1 LTAATE
7 GAGNETRQTGGQTG
21 SQTGRPTLGVE
32 YFDGKYAAS
41 ADPWGFRSRW
51 YERRKYAISVAML
64 PSARY
69 GCAFELG
76 CSIGELT
83 AMLAPRCDALLS
95 CDVSAAAVAAAA
107 RRTAAFPQVRVERRP
122 VPASW
127 PAGTGRFDL
136 VVCSEMLYYLGDDDL
151 GRTLDLA
158 TAALE
163 PGGTLL
169 AVHWRHPV
177 ASYPRTGDE
186 VHEAIAA
193 RPELTLTAD
202 HREPDFLAQV
212 YLAVPAGTEP
222 ASVSVAAAEGLT

>member
-1 LTAATE
+1 LTATE
-7 GAGNETRQTGGQTG
+7 GAGRETRPA
-21 SQTGRPTLGVE
+21 GRSTLGAE
-32 YFDGKYAAS
+32 YFDGKYATS
-41 ADPWGFRSRW
+41 ADPWGFTSRW
-51 YERRKYAISVAML
+51 YERRKYAISAAML

-69 GCAFELG
+69 GCAFEPG

-95 CDVSAAAVAAAA
+95 CDVSAAAVAAAT
-107 RRTAAFPQVRVERRP
+107 RRTAAFPQVRVERRA
-122 VPASW
+122 VPGGW

-151 GRTLDLA
+151 RRTLDLA

-177 ASYPRTGDE
+177 AHYPRTGDE

-222 ASVSVAAAEGLT
+222 ASVSVAVAEGLT

>member
-1 LTAATE
+1 MTATTE
-7 GAGNETRQTGGQTG
+7 GAGNETRQAGDQPGD
-21 SQTGRPTLGVE
+21 QTGRPTLGVG

-41 ADPWGFRSRW
+41 ADPWGFTSRW

-69 GCAFELG
+69 RNAFEPG

-177 ASYPRTGDE
+177 AHYPRTGDE

-222 ASVSVAAAEGLT
+222 ASVSVGAAEGLT

>member
-1 LTAATE
+1 MTAATE
-7 GAGNETRQTGGQTG
+7 GAGNGTRQTGGR
-21 SQTGRPTLGVE
+21 TGRPTLGVE

-41 ADPWGFRSRW
+41 ADPWGFTSRW
-51 YERRKYAISVAML
+51 YERRKYATSVAML

-69 GCAFELG
+69 RCAFEPG

-95 CDVSAAAVAAAA
+95 CDISAAAVAAAA
-107 RRTAAFPQVRVERRP
+107 RRTAAFPQVRVERRQ
-122 VPASW
+122 VPDGW

-177 ASYPRTGDE
+177 AHYPRTGDG

-212 YLAVPAGTEP
+212 YLAVPAGTRP

>member
-1 LTAATE
+1 MTAATE
-7 GAGNETRQTGGQTG
+7 GAGPGAA
-21 SQTGRPTLGVE
+21 QTGRSTLGKD
-32 YFDGKYAAS
+32 YFDGQYAS
-41 ADPWGFRSRW
+41 SPDPWGFASRW

-64 PSARY
+64 PSERY
-69 GCAFELG
+69 RNAFEPG

-95 CDVSAAAVAAAA
+95 CDVSAAAVTAAA
-107 RRTAAFPQVRVERRP
+107 RRTAAFRQVRVERRP
-122 VPASW
+122 VPGGW

-136 VVCSEMLYYLGDDDL
+136 VVFSEMLYYLGDDDL
-151 GRTLDLA
+151 RRTLDLA

-169 AVHWRHPV
+169 AVHWRHRV
-177 ASYPRTGDE
+177 TQYPRTGDE

-193 RPELTLTAD
+193 RPALTLTAD
-202 HREPDFLAQV
+202 HQEPDFLAQV

-222 ASVSVAAAEGLT
+222 ASVSVAAAEGLR

>member
-1 LTAATE
+1 
-7 GAGNETRQTGGQTG
+7 
-21 SQTGRPTLGVE
+21 
-32 YFDGKYAAS
+32 
-41 ADPWGFRSRW
+41 
-51 YERRKYAISVAML
+51 ML

-69 GCAFELG
+69 RSAFEPG
-76 CSIGELT
+76 CSIGEPT

-107 RRTAAFPQVRVERRP
+107 RRTAAFPQVRVSDGRYRP
-122 VPASW
+122 A
-127 PAGTGRFDL
+127 AGRLLLLFPSAAAGPGGL
-136 VVCSEMLYYLGDDDL
+136 LEMLDYLGDDDL

-177 ASYPRTGDE
+177 AHYPRTGDE

-222 ASVSVAAAEGLT
+222 GVGVGRGRRGPHVTVRPGYAGRA

>member
-1 LTAATE
+1 LTGRVTL
-7 GAGNETRQTGGQTG
+7 GAG
-21 SQTGRPTLGVE
+21 
-32 YFDGKYAAS
+32 YFDGQYEAS
-41 ADPWGFRSRW
+41 PDPWGFTSRW

-69 GCAFELG
+69 RSAFEPG

-95 CDVSAAAVAAAA
+95 CDVSAAAVTAAA
-107 RRTAAFPQVRVERRP
+107 RRVAAFPQVRVELRA
-122 VPASW
+122 VPGGW
-127 PAGTGRFDL
+127 PAGAGRFDL
-136 VVCSEMLYYLGDDDL
+136 VIFSEMLYYLGDDDL
-151 GRTLDLA
+151 RQTLDLA
-158 TAALE
+158 TAALS

-177 ASYPRTGDE
+177 AAYPRTGDE
-186 VHEAIAA
+186 VHEAITA

-212 YLAVPAGTEP
+212 HLAVRAGTDP
-222 ASVSVAAAEGLT
+222 ASVSVAATEGLT